1 MQLKRFFDL
10 SQSTDVDQ
18 FESRLVEFA
27 GDLGFG
33 LVTAALVID
42 EPGSDAVFLPLGNL
56 PPEFAEASRSRED
69 SLRDPV
75 LARLK
80 RTSVPFVYD
89 QDTYVSAGAA
99 DLWETQARYGYKTG
113 VAVALHLPEFRHF
126 LLSLDREDSLPDNDT
141 RLARMLAD
149 LQLMAVHA
157 QDAAVRLLTQAPA
170 KPPSPRLSTR
180 EIEILRWTMEGK
192 SAWAVGELLSIS
204 EHTVNYYLRR
214 VFQKLGVASKHQ
226 AVLKALALG
235 LL

>member
-1 MQLKRFFDL
+1 MQLKRFYDL

-27 GDLGFG
+27 NELGFG
-33 LVTAALVID
+33 LVGAALVVD
-42 EPGSDAVFLPLGNL
+42 EPGSDAVFMALGN
-56 PPEFAEASRSRED
+56 PPTEYAESSRSRED

-89 QDTYVSAGAA
+89 QDTYVTAGAA
-99 DLWETQARYGYKTG
+99 DLWETQAVYGYRTG
-113 VAVALHLPEFRHF
+113 VAVALHLPDFRHF
-126 LLSLDREDSLPDNDT
+126 ILGLDRNDPLPGGDA
-141 RLARMLAD
+141 RLARLMAD

-170 KPPSPRLSTR
+170 KPPSPRLSAR

-214 VFQKLGVASKHQ
+214 VFQKLEVSSKHQ
-226 AVLKALALG
+226 AVLRALALG

>member
-1 MQLKRFFDL
+1 MQLKRFYDL
-10 SQSTDVDQ
+10 SQSADVDQ
-18 FESRLVEFA
+18 FESRLVDFA
-27 GDLGFG
+27 NELGFG
-33 LVTAALVID
+33 LVGAALVVD
-42 EPGSDAVFLPLGNL
+42 EPGSDAVFMALGN
-56 PPEFAEASRSRED
+56 PPSEYSEALRSRED

-99 DLWETQARYGYKTG
+99 DLWETQAVFGYRTG
-113 VAVALHLPEFRHF
+113 VAVALHLPDYRHF
-126 LLSLDREDSLPDNDT
+126 ILGLDREEPLPLNDA
-141 RLARMLAD
+141 RLARLMAD

-170 KPPSPRLSTR
+170 KPPSPRLSAR

-214 VFQKLGVASKHQ
+214 VFQKLDVSSKHQ
-226 AVLKALALG
+226 AVLRALALG

>member
-1 MQLKRFFDL
+1 MQLKRFYDL

-18 FESRLVEFA
+18 FETRLVEFA
-27 GDLGFG
+27 NELGFE
-33 LVTAALVID
+33 LVKAALVVD
-42 EPGSDAVFLPLGNL
+42 EPGSEPVFLSLGNT
-56 PPEFAEASRSRED
+56 PSEFLETSQSRED

-75 LARLK
+75 LGRLK

-89 QDTYVSAGAA
+89 QETYVSAGAA
-99 DLWETQARYGYKTG
+99 DLWETQARFGYKTG
-113 VAVALHLPEFRHF
+113 VAVALHLPDYRHF
-126 LLSLDREDSLPDNDT
+126 LLGLDRDLPMPEGDAKIA
-141 RLARMLAD
+141 RLMAD

-157 QDAAVRLLTQAPA
+157 QDAAVRLLSQTPA
-170 KPPSPRLSTR
+170 KPPSPRLSAR

-214 VFQKLGVASKHQ
+214 VFQKLDVSSKHQ
-226 AVLKALALG
+226 AVLRALALG